1 MGWGGIVGW
10 EATVVA
16 CQANKPQNSLAKLCI
31 NGSMAPGCSVQ
42 RVKESGRAQRESSD
56 RLQLYVQ
63 IMQLNCCWPKRESER
78 ERESSNNGS

>member
-1 MGWGGIVGW
+1 MGTIRDGIVGW

-31 NGSMAPGCSVQ
+31 NGSTAPGRTVWREGEWETERERGEW
-42 RVKESGRAQRESSD
+42 RVGQADS

-63 IMQLNCCWPKRESER
+63 IMQLNCC
-78 ERESSNNGS
+78 